1 MPASRA
7 RIATALACLAAAA
20 ALSPDTPPLRA
31 PDSQR
36 CSPRRGALVNIAAV
50 VALGF
55 ASPPRA
61 TAIGQDCIKRGLLGK
76 CEELGVL
83 GEETPEL
90 RIPGVD
96 MEKLEA
102 AEAKRR
108 EAYQAELAKE
118 SEADDANPL
127 ITRLRKKTV
136 ENAQRNA
143 LTVEMKTI
151 ENGQAGDFGP
161 FQTFV
166 PVRTKGGAGYV
177 TLTQRQFEKLSDQK
191 KIKNREFVDD
201 KWIPEQL
208 QLKPVP
214 DGEGKILFGVF

>member
-7 RIATALACLAAAA
+7 SIATALACLAAAA

-50 VALGF
+50 AFGF